1 MEWLTDNLK
10 KAEDLLQAVDQSVAK
25 QMNEGGSLGADLFG
39 ALSAG
44 TSVQTDRQTSEKR
57 VEDRV
62 DDPVQDRVDGRLAGT
77 EECGAPPS
85 GPSGRTNP
93 AITRR
98 ASSTSTKIELL
109 KKKKRLERRRQELME
124 KKREKEREKER
135 GRAGQTVEVEEQV
148 EGRERAVEEEGQEE
162 EAEQQ
167 SAEQQQEQQQ
177 AVVAD
182 PRDHERHRQQQPRPP
197 VTEGD
202 TPSSS
207 TSAPGDGGGYTH
219 EDADRLARL
228 VEALRKKNR
237 GLDKEVLHLEDEL
250 TDVEKKNRELEDELS
265 RLKGELQGA
274 QTLGSRLETATADL
288 ESNEEIIRDLRQA
301 LERKERES
309 AALTAERNVSETH
322 LLTSLRKDVDAAE
335 MVAENER
342 RAHAKLRKTFEAR
355 ETQLEEAVARATA
368 ALADSQAVL
377 DEYAAKLAE
386 SQSHRTAL
394 EVQLAEVRKAAPA
407 TDATAGPETSEKR
420 KERERSERDGA
431 RARELEE
438 ELSSALKDAAG
449 AKNELSALEQDVAR
463 LRDESARHKQRIA
476 QLETSDATT
485 LQRRVNE
492 LTSVLYA
499 KQTQIEQ
506 LSAEKSALVMQ
517 SQSDGVR
524 RRSAAVDRLFAGGD
538 ADDVVPTR
546 SLRAV
551 DTLAGFKAVEGWVE
565 GFARMLD
572 GLAQQAVVLIRG
584 SPLFRLGFL
593 IYLVGLHAL
602 VYMVM
607 YWGTSTHSQVRSV
620 VA

>member
-44 TSVQTDRQTSEKR
+44 TS
-57 VEDRV
+57 EDRV
-62 DDPVQDRVDGRLAGT
+62 GERVDERVDGRSAGT
-77 EECGAPPS
+77 EERGAPPS

-109 KKKKRLERRRQELME
+109 KKKKRLEERRQELME
-124 KKREKEREKER
+124 KKKEKEKER
-135 GRAGQTVEVEEQV
+135 GRAEQPVEVEEQV
-148 EGRERAVEEEGQEE
+148 QGREQQGERAVEEEGQEE

-182 PRDHERHRQQQPRPP
+182 PRDHERRPQQQS
-197 VTEGD
+197 
-202 TPSSS
+202 PSSS

-265 RLKGELQGA
+265 SLKGELQGA
-274 QTLGSRLETATADL
+274 QTLGSRLATATADL

-322 LLTSLRKDVDAAE
+322 LLTSLRKDVEAAE

-407 TDATAGPETSEKR
+407 TDATAGPETSAKR
-420 KERERSERDGA
+420 EERER
-431 RARELEE
+431 ELEG

-492 LTSVLYA
+492 LTSALYA

-584 SPLFRLGFL
+584 SPLFRVGFL

-607 YWGTSTHSQVRSV
+607 YWGTSTHSRVRSV